1 MYPALETI
9 TEPHRLLQSLNIIM
23 NVLVP
28 LSRDEPIPG
37 RERIN
42 MKLLEN
48 AENNRSLRSHFITIL
63 NNILPGL
70 DVNDSTKSALT
81 FKVC

>member
-1 MYPALETI
+1 
-9 TEPHRLLQSLNIIM
+9 M

-28 LSRDEPIPG
+28 LSRDEPTPG
-37 RERIN
+37 RERFS
-42 MKLLEN
+42 MKLLDN
-48 AENNRSLRSHFITIL
+48 VENNQSLRSHFITIL

-81 FKVC
+81 FQVNHFIGTRSLTHFSF